1 MSFVHVGR
9 TACNSKFWDIDP
21 AALKMWRYYSQG
33 SFVQLKATA
42 GPEFGGAKS
51 DIGTTI
57 IEMLEVAES
66 DFTRPGECMGP

>member
-1 MSFVHVGR
+1 MR
-9 TACNSKFWDIDP
+9 ATWDIEQVSGKT
-21 AALKMWRYYSQG
+21 LRYYSQG

>member
-1 MSFVHVGR
+1 
-9 TACNSKFWDIDP
+9 
-21 AALKMWRYYSQG
+21 MWRYYSQG